1 MSDID
6 FGNAASSVA
15 ICTFWTD
22 RKRLLTKIPK
32 DSYSIIGNLYSSH
45 GINFLLQ
52 TLLANTQIRTIALFG
67 HCMTQS
73 DEDLLNLWKN
83 GVVQGKI
90 SGTKVAVL
98 LSSDDV
104 ELVRKHVQ
112 LLDLRGKSLDELNAA
127 VASLPAEPP
136 YAEPRNVLFAEEARV
151 ETLPSPLSGHY
162 LYEDSVFAAWIKIL
176 NYVMKF
182 GERKMTEYSE
192 EQKEYNNVM
201 VTIGSSVDVVEMGF
215 REFFSE
221 AELHQYYEENILRGV
236 TPESVGVS
244 YTYGDRLF
252 NLDGRNQVQYIIDK
266 LGMHP
271 YSRRAVAVLWQPE
284 KDQEE
289 EHGPCL
295 NYLSCNIHDNA
306 VYMTVLFRSNDIYNA
321 WPKNV
326 LSLMRLQQYI
336 VAQIN
341 SRSHTSYVP
350 GKFTITS
357 VSAHVYQHNFREVLE
372 LIEQNINHLARFVVD
387 PKGLFVVEVKEGL
400 IQVEYRTNEGELI
413 QTFSGKNGEELYKD
427 IARDDIFS
435 FFAHSAYLG
444 YQIAKAEQSLK
455 LGIPYVQDKSQN
467 L

>member
-1 MSDID
+1 MSILALRWAAARILAKEVFAATAIRRTSGLPRSTSPLRRSFRNLWISSSSSRKWTMFRRETIVPLLRIRFIILAKKFFIGIANQSRMSDID

-215 REFFSE
+215 R
-221 AELHQYYEENILRGV
+221 
-236 TPESVGVS
+236 
-244 YTYGDRLF
+244 
-252 NLDGRNQVQYIIDK
+252 
-266 LGMHP
+266 
-271 YSRRAVAVLWQPE
+271 
-284 KDQEE
+284 
-289 EHGPCL
+289 
-295 NYLSCNIHDNA
+295 
-306 VYMTVLFRSNDIYNA
+306 
-321 WPKNV
+321 
-326 LSLMRLQQYI
+326 
-336 VAQIN
+336 
-341 SRSHTSYVP
+341 
-350 GKFTITS
+350 
-357 VSAHVYQHNFREVLE
+357 
-372 LIEQNINHLARFVVD
+372 
-387 PKGLFVVEVKEGL
+387 
-400 IQVEYRTNEGELI
+400 
-413 QTFSGKNGEELYKD
+413 
-427 IARDDIFS
+427 
-435 FFAHSAYLG
+435 
-444 YQIAKAEQSLK
+444 
-455 LGIPYVQDKSQN
+455 
-467 L
+467 